1 MTTSGTQGEETQ
13 GEETHGDRTREIG
26 GHDVELDRLRPLAFS
41 VAYRMLGSVAEAED
55 VVQEALTRVSQAED
69 VRNPDAFVTTVT
81 TRISIDVLRSAR
93 VRRESYVGEWL
104 PEPLVGPVH
113 LPVAMAAPP
122 PDAAAHAELA
132 DDLSTA
138 FLVLLETLTPTER
151 AAFLL
156 HDVLGFPHSEAA
168 DVIGTTEVAARQLA
182 SRARRR
188 IAERREGRTRD
199 TTAADTTADV
209 DRTPADRP
217 TTDSSAT
224 NGPTDAWRS
233 AAARST
239 DQPTDQST
247 DQPTDRPTDRPATR
261 RPAAGRPTAARPT
274 PGTPASRGRTRTD
287 AVAGTSPA
295 PRRTRAGA
303 PVTAAPVGRA
313 EELVTRFLAACEEGA
328 VEPFLALLAEDVVL
342 TGDSGGNVPRG
353 MSIARPVAG
362 REPVAKTLAG
372 FLRYGMPVRFERA
385 LVGGQPGL
393 LIVADGVL
401 GGGLVGTWSFDVAD
415 DGRLR
420 AIHGVLNPDKLR
432 HLGPLADLE
441 RIAVWLHEARAEY
454 GRRRKAARHADG

>member
-1 MTTSGTQGEETQ
+1 MTTSGTQ

-209 DRTPADRP
+209 DGPPADRP

-239 DQPTDQST
+239 DQPTDQ
-247 DQPTDRPTDRPATR
+247 PTDRPATH

-295 PRRTRAGA
+295 PRRSRAGA

-393 LIVADGVL
+393 LIVADDVL

-441 RIAVWLHEARAEY
+441 RIAAWLHEARAEY